1 LDPQTPE
8 QREREDADVETSSED
23 YARRFAG
30 GVGAYFLETQAKATL
45 DLLRGWPRASVLDVG
60 GGHGQVTGPLV
71 DAGHDVTILGSA
83 EVCRERVRTWVEA
96 GRARFQAGN
105 LLQLPFADDSFEIA
119 LSYRLLPHVAEWPRL
134 IGELAR
140 VARSVVLVDYP
151 TVRSVNVFSGFLF
164 GVKKGIERDT
174 RSFRVFKDSEIAQA
188 FATQGFRPTARR
200 PQFFLPMALH
210 RAIGI
215 AALARALEGAAA
227 GVGMTRLLGSPVL
240 LRLEPRG

>member
-1 LDPQTPE
+1 LDPQTL
-8 QREREDADVETSSED
+8 ERDDADVETSSDD

-30 GVGAYFLETQAKATL
+30 GVGSFFLETQSKATL

-83 EVCRERVRTWVEA
+83 EVCRERVRPWVDA
-96 GRARFQAGN
+96 GRARFEAGD
-105 LLQLPFADDSFEIA
+105 LLRFPFPDDSFDIA
-119 LSYRLLPHVAEWPRL
+119 LSYRLLPHMAEWPRL

-151 TVRSVNVFSGFLF
+151 TLRSVNAFSGLLF
-164 GVKKGIERDT
+164 AVKKGIEKNT
-174 RSFRVFKDSEIAQA
+174 RTFRVFRDREIIDA
-188 FATQGFRPTARR
+188 FAARGFRPTARR
-200 PQFFLPMALH
+200 PQFLLPMALH
-210 RAIGI
+210 RAMGS
-215 AALARALEGAAA
+215 APLARAFEGVAA